1 MTQGK
6 LAESVAESIPGYD
19 PEKHGIAA
27 AVVTKTSD
35 TTIARMIAEMDAAIG
50 GHDNCFGEP
59 HLHFGRNTL
68 WAARDALALL
78 GELAESDPEAEPLAC
93 HHCGEELPRHLD
105 TCLWLRARKMAGVG

>member
-50 GHDNCFGEP
+50 GHDIEFSNSLLYEG
-59 HLHFGRNTL
+59 
-68 WAARDALALL
+68 AADTEGGYATAIDYTALL
-78 GELAESDPEAEPLAC
+78 
-93 HHCGEELPRHLD
+93 RKID
-105 TCLWLRARKMAGVG
+105 TFAREFEKKK